1 MLSTQIIANT
11 VLMLAFE
18 EKISVTSM
26 KLQKLIYFIYKDF
39 LKTTE
44 TKLFNEKFET
54 WKYGPVLPSI
64 YYEFSGFK
72 SRPID
77 KFARDANGN
86 VIVIDLNYDSQ
97 INESILKIWNKY
109 KRLNGIELSQLTHS
123 SNSAWSKAQ
132 NNGLDTLND
141 EDIKNEQEF

>member
-11 VLMLAFE
+11 ILMLAFE
-18 EKISVTSM
+18 EKISVTPM
-26 KLQKLIYFIYKDF
+26 KLHRLIYFIYKDF

-44 TKLFNEKFET
+44 TKLFNKKFET
-54 WKYGPVLPSI
+54 WKYGPVLLSI
-64 YYEFSGFK
+64 YYEFGGFK
-72 SRPID
+72 SKPID

-109 KRLNGIELSQLTHS
+109 KRLNGIELSKLTRILY
-123 SNSAWSKAQ
+123 SANQ
-132 NNGLDTLND
+132 VTD
-141 EDIKNEQEF
+141 

>member
-1 MLSTQIIANT
+1 
-11 VLMLAFE
+11 
-18 EKISVTSM
+18 M
-26 KLQKLIYFIYKDF
+26 KLQRLIYFIYKDF

-54 WKYGPVLPSI
+54 WKYGPVLLSI
-64 YYEFSGFK
+64 YYEFGGFK
-72 SRPID
+72 SKPID

-109 KRLNGIELSQLTHS
+109 KRLNGIELSKLTRILY
-123 SNSAWSKAQ
+123 SANQ
-132 NNGLDTLND
+132 VTD
-141 EDIKNEQEF
+141 